1 MRLFRTILK
10 WIAFGLVASLVVIQV
25 VPYGRDHTNPP
36 GGRQIAWD
44 SPRTQE
50 LMTDAC
56 MDCHS
61 NLTKWPWYSNVA
73 PISWLVQSHVDDGR
87 DELNLSTGEPEIEK
101 MVEVIR
107 DGSMPPWTY
116 KLAHP
121 GARLSEQEKQDLIR
135 GLEATFG
142 GGEGRLSHP
151 AVFDSHFHDA
161 RPSHSPSHP
170 EALGHD
176 RSVALRLRGR
186 LRFDLLDQP
195 R

>member
-1 MRLFRTILK
+1 MRPARTILK
-10 WIAFGLVASLVVIQV
+10 WIAFALVASLVVIQL

-44 SPRTQE
+44 SPRTHE
-50 LMTDAC
+50 LITDAC

-87 DELNLSTGEPEIEK
+87 DELNLSTGEPEVEK

-116 KLAHP
+116 KLTHP
-121 GARLSEQEKQDLIR
+121 GARLSEQEKQELIR

-142 GGEGRLSHP
+142 GG
-151 AVFDSHFHDA
+151 
-161 RPSHSPSHP
+161 
-170 EALGHD
+170 
-176 RSVALRLRGR
+176 
-186 LRFDLLDQP
+186 
-195 R
+195 